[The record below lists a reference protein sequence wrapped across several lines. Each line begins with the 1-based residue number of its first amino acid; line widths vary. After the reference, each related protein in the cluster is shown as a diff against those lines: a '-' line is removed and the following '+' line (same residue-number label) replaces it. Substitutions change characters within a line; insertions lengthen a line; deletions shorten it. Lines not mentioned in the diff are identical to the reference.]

1 MSRPLTPI
9 LDEHASQ
16 VMLRLWM
23 PVDTICDTP
32 HPQLGVSADG
42 TIIGHNEIVA
52 PESDAERWSAF
63 DGAIARRI
71 EIPEDQLV
79 ARVAVSRSGRIV
91 GDPSPE
97 PVPETDA
104 ERAWSPGSGVAAPL
118 SVREDWA

>member
-23 PVDTICDTP
+23 PVDAICDTT
-32 HPQLGVSADG
+32 HSRLGISPAG
-42 TIIGHNEIVA
+42 LIIGHNEIVA

-71 EIPEDQLV
+71 DVPDDQLV
-79 ARVAVSRSGRIV
+79 AGVTVNRSGRIV
-91 GDPSPE
+91 GDPSPD
-97 PVPETDA
+97 PVSETDA
-104 ERAWSPGSGVAAPL
+104 ECTWLASGDAAADFP
-118 SVREDWA
+118 VREDWI